1 MPLTNESP
9 GEGRAD
15 AAHGE
20 LLLPL
25 LDADADRAAD
35 ALQGQLVAGSQE
47 WTRRERGESWRG
59 PAEASLSQ
67 KHHKATAIARKLG
80 MIMSSIPDAGDSLL
94 PYTTGAQ
101 LSLQASHSQTKWEQ
115 TRSSAARTA
124 HSHSLAT

>member
-1 MPLTNESP
+1 MP
-9 GEGRAD
+9 GIGQ
-15 AAHGE
+15 GE

-25 LDADADRAAD
+25 LDADADRAGD

-59 PAEASLSQ
+59 PAQVSLTQ
-67 KHHKATAIARKLG
+67 KHHKATAIAWKLG

>member
-1 MPLTNESP
+1 MDTAGETRELAGASRGIQEHPKALT
-9 GEGRAD
+9 
-15 AAHGE
+15 
-20 LLLPL
+20 
-25 LDADADRAAD
+25 
-35 ALQGQLVAGSQE
+35 
-47 WTRRERGESWRG
+47 
-59 PAEASLSQ
+59 Q
-67 KHHKATAIARKLG
+67 KHHKATASKLG

>member
-1 MPLTNESP
+1 MDTA
-9 GEGRAD
+9 GETR
-15 AAHGE
+15 E
-20 LLLPL
+20 L
-25 LDADADRAAD
+25 
-35 ALQGQLVAGSQE
+35 AGTSRGIQE
-47 WTRRERGESWRG
+47 HPKAIT
-59 PAEASLSQ
+59 Q
-67 KHHKATAIARKLG
+67 KYHKATAIASKLG

>member
-1 MPLTNESP
+1 MDTV
-9 GEGRAD
+9 GETR
-15 AAHGE
+15 E
-20 LLLPL
+20 L
-25 LDADADRAAD
+25 
-35 ALQGQLVAGSQE
+35 AGSSRQIQE
-47 WTRRERGESWRG
+47 H
-59 PAEASLSQ
+59 PKPLNQ
-67 KHHKATAIARKLG
+67 KHHKAAASKLG